1 MYSAVRRLLA
11 VGLGVIV
18 IAGQAQAGELQVGI
32 SGEPRNL
39 DPALYTDIASA
50 WLVQNIYDPLVE
62 LSVTGEPLPEYS
74 LCEAWE
80 FNADA
85 TAITLHLRPGVR
97 FHDGGELTAEDV
109 VYNFD
114 WILDPENA
122 SPVRKALG
130 PVEEVEALDPYT
142 VKVTFRYPFP
152 EALQYWSR
160 ALIGIVPAASRPRG
174 ESPLARDPIGTG
186 PYRFVEWK
194 EGSHIV
200 LEPFDDYWMEGIPPR
215 DVSRVKFVFFAD
227 EAAKVAALLAGA
239 VHLVDWVSPR
249 DYVAL
254 QDVPGIELARIPG
267 IQHQYVALNLA
278 SHPFGITADEVGD
291 PVAIERAL
299 MARKFMMYAIDREEI
314 RDEIFYG
321 MATIMYGPWY
331 PDSEWFSPH
340 LRGRVLHDP
349 ELARQYLEEYYALGG
364 ARPLRFRI
372 IATNAWWFVDVA
384 TLIQEQLRQYGVE
397 AEVIPLEK
405 RALFATLK
413 TLDWEAAVEDFAHG
427 IPAVLR
433 WLRFGYCKVP
443 NHNHWYH
450 AAEDLPPQYFPT
462 HPGHE
467 EFCRLWDEASSAPD
481 PEKRKELVW
490 RMQEMLVENVIRIDL
505 MMVDSLLAWRGEVRF
520 AEGTVPLLG
529 ALHLKT
535 VVGFDG

>member
-18 IAGQAQAGELQVGI
+18 IAGQAQAGVLQVGI

-74 LCEAWE
+74 LCKAWE

-97 FHDGGELTAEDV
+97 FHDGRELTAEDV
-109 VYNFD
+109 VYNFE

-122 SPVRKALG
+122 SPVRKALA

-278 SHPFGITADEVGD
+278 SHPFGLTADEVGD

-481 PEKRKELVW
+481 PENRKELVW

>member
-1 MYSAVRRLLA
+1 MRL
-11 VGLGVIV
+11 VICAFIVFALV
-18 IAGQAQAGELQVGI
+18 ICGPAGELRVGI
-32 SGEPRNL
+32 SGEPWNL
-39 DPALYTDIASA
+39 DPALYTDIASV

-62 LSVTGEPLPEYS
+62 LSVTGEPLPQYS

-97 FHDGGELTAEDV
+97 FHDGSEMTADDV
-109 VYNFD
+109 VYNFE
-114 WILDPENA
+114 WILDPDNA

-130 PVEEVEALDPYT
+130 PVEKVEALDRYT
-142 VKVTFRYPFP
+142 VKVTFEYSFP

-160 ALIGIVPAASRPRG
+160 ALIGIVPAGSRSRG
-174 ESPLARDPIGTG
+174 ESPLARNPIGTG

-194 EGSHIV
+194 EGAHIV
-200 LEPFDDYWMEGIPPR
+200 LEPFPDYWMEGIPPKE
-215 DVSRVKFVFFAD
+215 VGRVKFVFFAD
-227 EAAKVAALLAGA
+227 EATKVAALLAGA

-267 IQHQYVALNLA
+267 IMHQYVALNLA
-278 SHPFGITADEVGD
+278 SHPFGITQDEVGD

-321 MATIMYGPWY
+321 MATVMYGPWY
-331 PDSEWFSPH
+331 PDSVWFSPD

-349 ELARQYLEEYYALGG
+349 EKAREYLERYYELGG
-364 ARPLRFRI
+364 EKPLKFRI
-372 IATNAWWFVDVA
+372 IATNTGWFVDIA
-384 TLIQEQLRQYGVE
+384 TLIQAQLEEYGVE

-405 RALFATLK
+405 RTLFATLK

-433 WLRFGYCKVP
+433 WLYFGYYKVP

-462 HPGHE
+462 HPGHD
-467 EFCRLWDEASSAPD
+467 EFCRLWDEASSEPD
-481 PEKRKELVW
+481 PVKRRELVW
-490 RMQEMLVENVIRIDL
+490 KMEEMLVENVIRIDL
-505 MMVDSLLAWRGEVRF
+505 MMVDSLLAWRSEVRF
-520 AEGTVPLLG
+520 AEGAVQLLG
-529 ALHLKT
+529 TLHLKALI
-535 VVGFDG
+535 GLGDD